1 MRTLLALLFTV
12 VVAAPALAQEPIRV
26 GLLTIRSGAVASC
39 GRQMEEGFQIF
50 VKERNGMVAGRK
62 LEVFVG
68 DSAGQPAQTRTKAQ
82 EHVERNKVHV
92 IVGPIAAFEAIAISD
107 YIRQVEMPTIISPA
121 SADDITQR
129 KANLWFVRA
138 SMSAS
143 QPTHPLGEY
152 AAKKLAY
159 KRVATISD
167 DFAYG
172 HEHTAGFQRTFEE
185 NGGKIV
191 QKLWPP
197 LNVADYGSYITQ
209 LKTNVDA
216 IYAGFGPQNGMRFI
230 KQYREYGLK
239 LPILGTVTTID
250 EGQMKAMGDEVLGT
264 ITAGSYSSVLDN
276 PLNKKFVAAMQAEF
290 KDEPG
295 FCAISGYMG
304 GVFLEAGAKAVNGK
318 IEDKAAFMKAL
329 QGLRLPDSPLG
340 PVKLDAYGNPVTNIY
355 IRRVERRDG
364 RLVNAII
371 ETYPDVSQF
380 WKYDPK
386 TFLAAPVY
394 SRDYPPAKNLE

>member
-1 MRTLLALLFTV
+1 
-12 VVAAPALAQEPIRV
+12 
-26 GLLTIRSGAVASC
+26 
-39 GRQMEEGFQIF
+39 MEEGFQVF
-50 VKERNGMVAGRK
+50 VKERNGTVAGRK

-82 EHVERNKVHV
+82 EHVERNRVHV

-107 YIRQVEMPTIISPA
+107 YIKQVEMPTIISPA

-152 AAKKLAY
+152 AARKLSY
-159 KRVATISD
+159 KRIATISD

-216 IYAGFGPQNGMRFI
+216 IYAGFGPQNGLRFI
-230 KQYREYGLK
+230 KQFREYGLK
-239 LPILGTVTTID
+239 TPILGTVTTID
-250 EGQMKAMGDEVLGT
+250 EGHMKSMTYDFLGV

-276 PLNKKFVAAMQAEF
+276 PLNKKFVAAMQSEF

-304 GVFLEAGAKAVNGK
+304 GVFLEAGVKAVNGK

-329 QGLRLPDSPLG
+329 HSLNLPDSPLG
-340 PVKLDAYGNPVTNIY
+340 PVKLDAYGNPITNIY

-364 RLVNAII
+364 RLVNAIVD
-371 ETYPDVSQF
+371 TYPDVSQF
-380 WKYDPK
+380 WNYDPK

>member
-1 MRTLLALLFTV
+1 MRTLLTLLLALAA
-12 VVAAPALAQEPIRV
+12 AAPALAQEPIRV

-39 GRQMEEGFQIF
+39 GRQMEEGFQVF

-152 AAKKLAY
+152 AAKKLGY

-216 IYAGFGPQNGMRFI
+216 IYAGFGPQNGLRFI
-230 KQYREYGLK
+230 KQFREYGLK
-239 LPILGTVTTID
+239 TPILGTVTTID
-250 EGQMKAMGDEVLGT
+250 EGHMKSMTDEFLGV

-276 PLNKKFVAAMQAEF
+276 PLNRKFVAAMQSEF

-304 GVFLEAGAKAVNGK
+304 GVFLEAGVKAVNGK

-329 QGLRLPDSPLG
+329 HALSLPDSPVG
-340 PVKLDAYGNPVTNIY
+340 PVKLDAYGNPITNIY

-386 TFLAAPVY
+386 WFLGAPVY